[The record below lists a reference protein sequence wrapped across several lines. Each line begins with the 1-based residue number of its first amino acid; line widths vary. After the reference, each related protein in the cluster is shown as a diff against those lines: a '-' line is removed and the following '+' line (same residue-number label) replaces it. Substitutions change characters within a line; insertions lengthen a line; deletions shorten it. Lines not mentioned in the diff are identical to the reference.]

1 MENKIRKVI
10 KEQIKKLHEG
20 LGTSALQ
27 VTTENGVVAI
37 IEDPKDIEAYDRGLT
52 VWGTDA
58 DGKEHELNI
67 DWSLDSHM
75 TANEGMS
82 DEEWA
87 DAKEAERLK
96 NHPEKDKIN
105 KIQQM
110 MDKEKSP
117 EKEYYKVLMNSGGH
131 DLAGYYDDYM
141 QGVNSYDSFGDFLR
155 SEIEHFTQDNQPEMV
170 NIINK
175 EFGSH
180 LDTEQAEYDKG
191 WYGESL
197 KETASKLGYLKEV
210 DGMEEVDEQGLDQ
223 IERGI
228 NHITDGGRQSARV
241 SDEGD
246 KIKIKFSYAR
256 GEFDGETWEAILE
269 YLSDNMGYKIL
280 DQSNY
285 YEANYDREEPA
296 EAVPTIYLQK

>member
-1 MENKIRKVI
+1 MEDKIRI
-10 KEQIKKLHEG
+10 AIREQIKNLHEG
-20 LGTSALQ
+20 
-27 VTTENGVVAI
+27 
-37 IEDPKDIEAYDRGLT
+37 
-52 VWGTDA
+52 
-58 DGKEHELNI
+58 
-67 DWSLDSHM
+67 
-75 TANEGMS
+75 MS
-82 DEEWA
+82 PEEWA

-105 KIQQM
+105 KIKQM
-110 MDKEKSP
+110 MDKEKD
-117 EKEYYKVLMNSGGH
+117 E
-131 DLAGYYDDYM
+131 
-141 QGVNSYDSFGDFLR
+141 
-155 SEIEHFTQDNQPEMV
+155 
-170 NIINK
+170 
-175 EFGSH
+175 
-180 LDTEQAEYDKG
+180 EQEEWDKG
-191 WYGESL
+191 WYGENL
-197 KETASKLGYLKEV
+197 KELASELGYI
-210 DGMEEVDEQGLDQ
+210 DEEVDEQGLDQ